1 MALGDHNFAD
11 LKEFSLGAVT
21 VPAAKEVADVT
32 TTTTSNPEGSTL
44 SSAPFSLQ
52 KEAEIGTHPAFT
64 ISHILNPV
72 DSDPPIQ
79 PISNVDGSGVDHNSD
94 HGTYN
99 EEMMCVDSPLEW
111 LKVNTDMS
119 EETDSIPLC
128 LAQENVVAI
137 DDESTVKISTTPKTN
152 SGLFGWLTGDSF
164 RKRKKGTDSSGD
176 ESDSASF
183 KTKNT
188 LKKPKVT
195 LGSSGPGQSR
205 SATASRKLHQKLTS
219 GEWRPTLNQAAEW
232 KAKILLLDGQ
242 AEVNEKTTKDVRHSR
257 CGRWIKMKE
266 PCDTSR
272 FQDHINKQ
280 CSKHPP
286 AASAGMPSVA
296 EWHRKFNIGF
306 RNPNKPEPK
315 HSGPCPGITESDHP
329 RITTYL
335 GRTGALGGG
344 ARSVTKIARQKFR
357 KLFSRLSP
365 KCKREVL
372 DAQIQEHKWQNDHK
386 NNRIFSSDCLQEIS
400 CPDGEDE

>member
-1 MALGDHNFAD
+1 
-11 LKEFSLGAVT
+11 
-21 VPAAKEVADVT
+21 
-32 TTTTSNPEGSTL
+32 
-44 SSAPFSLQ
+44 
-52 KEAEIGTHPAFT
+52 
-64 ISHILNPV
+64 
-72 DSDPPIQ
+72 
-79 PISNVDGSGVDHNSD
+79 
-94 HGTYN
+94 
-99 EEMMCVDSPLEW
+99 MCVDLPLEW
-111 LKVNTDMS
+111 LKVNTNMS
-119 EETDSIPLC
+119 EETDGIPLC

-257 CGRWIKMKE
+257 CGCWIKMKE

-280 CSKHPP
+280 CSKRPP
-286 AASAGMPSVA
+286 AASAGTPSVT

-335 GRTGALGGG
+335 GCTGALGGG

-372 DAQIQEHKWQNDHK
+372 DAQIQEHKWRNDHK
-386 NNRIFSSDCLQEIS
+386 NNRISPQTAFRRFLVQIERTNEPCRAPAATLCFTIMCL
-400 CPDGEDE
+400 